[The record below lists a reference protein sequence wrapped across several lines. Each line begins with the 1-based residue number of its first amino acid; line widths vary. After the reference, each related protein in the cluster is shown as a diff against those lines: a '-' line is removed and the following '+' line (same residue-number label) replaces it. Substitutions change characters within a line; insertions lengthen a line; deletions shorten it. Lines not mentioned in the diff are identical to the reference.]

1 VGKTRLDEALVARGF
16 FEDRAQAT
24 RACLAGA
31 VRSHGLALTKPGQHV
46 DPSLELAVEAPRR
59 YASRGGDK
67 LAGALRDFSLCV
79 DGLRCIDVGA
89 SSGGFTDCLLQQ
101 GAASVCAV
109 DVGYGQFDWCLR
121 TDERVT
127 LFERT
132 NIKDAT
138 PLALGAPF
146 DLLVADV
153 SFTPLTPLLPVFE
166 RLVETVLPLQ
176 PAPAHN
182 TGILGAKRR
191 ESLAAQPPTSTDSRV
206 HARHDLT
213 LPAVLVLVKPQFEL
227 VKGRVPEGVVRDPQ
241 AHVDALNKVLA
252 GLDGTGLTPQGLA
265 FSAIKGPKGNIE
277 FFLWAQWGGIPAT
290 IDVEMVVQKAHEA
303 LDREPA

>member
-1 VGKTRLDEALVARGF
+1 VGKTRLDDALVARGF

-31 VRSHGLALTKPGQHV
+31 VRSRGLALTKPGQHV

-79 DGLRCIDVGA
+79 DGLRCVDVGA

-109 DVGYGQFDWCLR
+109 DVGYGQFDWRLR

-132 NIKDAT
+132 NIRDAT

-166 RLVETVLPLQ
+166 RLV
-176 PAPAHN
+176 ASN
-182 TGILGAKRR
+182 K
-191 ESLAAQPPTSTDSRV
+191 
-206 HARHDLT
+206 T

-252 GLDGTGLTPQGLA
+252 GLGGTGLTSQGLT